1 MVFGGN
7 LKMTDKT
14 LINMDEV
21 TDKDEKDLDET

>member
-21 TDKDEKDLDET
+21 TDKDEKDLDDT